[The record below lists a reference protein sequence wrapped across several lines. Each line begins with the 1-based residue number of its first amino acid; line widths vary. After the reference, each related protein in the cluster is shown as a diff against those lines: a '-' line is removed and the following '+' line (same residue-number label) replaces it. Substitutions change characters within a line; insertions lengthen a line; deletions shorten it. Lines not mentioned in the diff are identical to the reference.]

1 MNQRIAN
8 FEVMWNNRLLRPTLV
23 RFEPEE
29 FDPQMFQVFR
39 EIPQLVRQTNRH
51 ELLSPENRERWWNA
65 NQAER
70 EEIMDEEL
78 PEPEELDF
86 DYPIDPPPPLV
97 RQTNLHEC
105 LSPEKRERWWNA
117 NQAER
122 DALMA

>member
-29 FDPQMFQVFR
+29 EEFDPQMFQVFR
-39 EIPQLVRQTNRH
+39 DIPQLVRQTNRH

-70 EEIMDEEL
+70 QGIMDEEL

-86 DYPIDPPPPLV
+86 DYFPPPPLV
-97 RQTNLHEC
+97 RQTNLHEL
-105 LSPEKRERWWNA
+105 LSPENRERWWNA
-117 NQAER
+117 TQA
-122 DALMA
+122 